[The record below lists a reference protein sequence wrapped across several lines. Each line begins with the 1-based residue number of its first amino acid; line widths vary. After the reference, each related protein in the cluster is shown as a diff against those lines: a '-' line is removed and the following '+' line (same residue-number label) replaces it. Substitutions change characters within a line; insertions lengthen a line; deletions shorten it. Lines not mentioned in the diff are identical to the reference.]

1 MKTTLLICSLFLF
14 VYGNVNTATAQEFE
28 LSTGI
33 SQGVVINRDLE
44 ADTYN
49 ATISVTPS
57 FVFDKR
63 KFSAVA
69 LSYSRNEETG
79 FFGGT
84 RVSYQVLPGTFLNAH
99 TLFGNTGKEL
109 YGGGVGYDFP
119 QVTLFGN
126 LSYETQ
132 AQETWIELGMAYKII
147 Q

>member
-57 FVFDKR
+57 FVFDKW

-69 LSYSRNEETG
+69 LSYSRNEKTG

-84 RVSYQVLPGTFLNAH
+84 QVSYQVLPGTYLNAH

-132 AQETWIELGMAYKII
+132 AEESWIEVGMAYKII

>member
-49 ATISVTPS
+49 ATIQVTPS
-57 FVFDKR
+57 FVFDKW

-84 RVSYQVLPGTFLNAH
+84 QVSYQVLPETYLNAH

-109 YGGGVGYDFP
+109 YGGGVAYDFP

-132 AQETWIELGMAYKII
+132 AQETWIEVGMAYKII

>member
-1 MKTTLLICSLFLF
+1 
-14 VYGNVNTATAQEFE
+14 
-28 LSTGI
+28 
-33 SQGVVINRDLE
+33 
-44 ADTYN
+44 
-49 ATISVTPS
+49 
-57 FVFDKR
+57 
-63 KFSAVA
+63 

-84 RVSYQVLPGTFLNAH
+84 QVSYQILPGTYLNAH

-119 QVTLFGN
+119 QVSLFGN

-132 AQETWIELGMAYKII
+132 AGESWIEVGMAYKII

>member
-57 FVFDKR
+57 FVFDKW

-69 LSYSRNEETG
+69 LSYSRNEQTG
-79 FFGGT
+79 FFGGSQ
-84 RVSYQVLPGTFLNAH
+84 VSYQILPAAYINAQA
-99 TLFGNTGKEL
+99 LFGNTGKEL
-109 YGGGVGYDFP
+109 YGGGVQYEFP
-119 QVTLFGN
+119 EVSIFGN
-126 LSYETQ
+126 VGYETK
-132 AQETWIELGMAYKII
+132 AHETWIEAGIGYKII
-147 Q
+147 E